1 MRFRIDFTLMPN
13 ARLNIFRQ
21 NLINDNSTPIKM
33 SITNL
38 TKGELIRGFKNLIG
52 ESDFYCDNKILK
64 KGANGI
70 VDLCIYDTP
79 RKIPLSRNV
88 TFSSLINAKDYVY
101 KILDT
106 NEIDKD
112 SNCYFDSSIDI
123 SQYLALKGNPNN
135 IGNEKLAKE
144 VTEEPIKES
153 VEEPELIQEEAE
165 EVVGEEPMI
174 EPNEP
179 MIQIE
184 IEPKNDI
191 ESEDLKV
198 TNKNNEVIFEINK
211 EDKVNEDKVETEEK
225 KYCCPVE
232 GCGKEYSTKKGYKS
246 HMKKVHGI
254 EV

>member
-1 MRFRIDFTLMPN
+1 MRFRIDFVLMPN

-52 ESDFYCDNKILK
+52 ESDFYCNNKILK
-64 KGANGI
+64 KGANDI

-79 RKIPLSRNV
+79 KKIPASRNV

-106 NEIDKD
+106 NETNKD
-112 SNCYFDSSIDI
+112 SDCYFDSSIDV

-135 IGNEKLAKE
+135 IGKEKPVRE
-144 VTEEPIKES
+144 VEEEPIEKSTEEPM
-153 VEEPELIQEEAE
+153 PTQEEAE
-165 EVVGEEPMI
+165 EIVEEEPI
-174 EPNEP
+174 VEPNEP
-179 MIQIE
+179 MVQIE
-184 IEPKNDI
+184 IEPKDNID
-191 ESEDLKV
+191 SEGLKIINEDSEV
-198 TNKNNEVIFEINK
+198 TFEVNK
-211 EDKVNEDKVETEEK
+211 EGEVKEIKTEEE

-246 HMKKVHGI
+246 HMKKVHGM